1 MELNYSKTI
10 ANSSVHTGVNHFRI
24 FSYLF
29 FFSYSLKKPGFYCVY
44 CLISYFLIINILSF
58 PCYEINYYEF

>member
-10 ANSSVHTGVNHFRI
+10 ANSSVHIGVNHFRI

-29 FFSYSLKKPGFYCVY
+29 FFSYSFKKNRVILCVLLHKLLFDY
-44 CLISYFLIINILSF
+44 QYIVISL
-58 PCYEINYYEF
+58 P